1 MARFGF
7 DISETEYNERGE
19 FEIIPKGTEVTLKA
33 TEAEEKKTSAGTGSY
48 IAVTFEVT
56 KGEHAGRK
64 IWQNFNVNN
73 PNDKAEKIGR
83 EQIAGWARACG
94 KPNAQD
100 TDELLERPFNAK
112 LGIEK
117 GTGGYSD
124 KNKIDSFLL
133 PGSSSG
139 AKPAPT
145 SAKGKFDDE
154 PAPAKKA
161 APEKASSEPQGAPA
175 DSKPAPEGKSADTGA
190 KKRNPWDD

>member
-64 IWQNFNVNN
+64 IWQNFNINN
-73 PNDKAEKIGR
+73 PSDKAEKIGR

-133 PGSSSG
+133 AGSVGGSAP
-139 AKPAPT
+139 AK
-145 SAKGKFDDE
+145 SKFDDE
-154 PAPAKKA
+154 QAEPKKLEEKPKSEPAK
-161 APEKASSEPQGAPA
+161 PA
-175 DSKPAPEGKSADTGA
+175 EGK
-190 KKRNPWDD
+190 KKNPWD

>member
-56 KGEHAGRK
+56 KGEHVGRK
-64 IWQNFNVNN
+64 IWQNFNVHN

-133 PGSSSG
+133 PSAGNAPAPKS
-139 AKPAPT
+139 KPAPT
-145 SAKGKFDDE
+145 PAAEESDAKQEPAKESPSKSAANPS
-154 PAPAKKA
+154 PAPA
-161 APEKASSEPQGAPA
+161 
-175 DSKPAPEGKSADTGA
+175 GA

>member
-64 IWQNFNVNN
+64 IWQNFNVHN

-133 PGSSSG
+133 AGSVGGSAEPKKLEEKPKSEP
-139 AKPAPT
+139 AKPA
-145 SAKGKFDDE
+145 
-154 PAPAKKA
+154 
-161 APEKASSEPQGAPA
+161 
-175 DSKPAPEGKSADTGA
+175 EGK
-190 KKRNPWDD
+190 KKNPWD

>member
-56 KGEHAGRK
+56 KGEHVGRK
-64 IWQNFNVNN
+64 IWQNFNVHN

-161 APEKASSEPQGAPA
+161 APTSEPEDTPKSEPA
-175 DSKPAPEGKSADTGA
+175 AKPAPAPAGA

>member
-145 SAKGKFDDE
+145 PAAEESDAKQE
-154 PAPAKKA
+154 PAKESPSKSAAK
-161 APEKASSEPQGAPA
+161 PS
-175 DSKPAPEGKSADTGA
+175 PAPVGK
-190 KKRNPWDD
+190 KKNPWD

>member
-1 MARFGF
+1 MAKFGF
-7 DISETEYNERGE
+7 SVADTEYSERGE

-48 IAVTFEVT
+48 IAVEFEIT
-56 KGEHAGRK
+56 KGEYVGRK
-64 IWQNFNVNN
+64 VWQNFNVNN

-133 PGSSSG
+133 PGVAGAPAKSNTTSS
-139 AKPAPT
+139 AP
-145 SAKGKFDDE
+145 AKGKFDD
-154 PAPAKKA
+154 A
-161 APEKASSEPQGAPA
+161 APVEK
-175 DSKPAPEGKSADTGA
+175 KPAPTPEPEDVPKSEPA
-190 KKRNPWDD
+190 KPAEVKETKRKNPWDD

>member
-154 PAPAKKA
+154 QAEPKKLEEKPKSEPAK
-161 APEKASSEPQGAPA
+161 PA
-175 DSKPAPEGKSADTGA
+175 EGKETTTTA

>member
-1 MARFGF
+1 MAKFGF
-7 DISETEYNERGE
+7 SVADTEYSERGE

-48 IAVTFEVT
+48 IAVEFEIT
-56 KGEHAGRK
+56 KGEYVGRK
-64 IWQNFNVNN
+64 VWQNFNVNN
-73 PNDKAEKIGR
+73 PNDKAQKIGR

-94 KPNAQD
+94 KPNAKD
-100 TDELLERPFNAK
+100 TDDLLERPFNAK

-133 PGSSSG
+133 PGAAG
-139 AKPAPT
+139 APAK
-145 SAKGKFDDE
+145 SAPASKGKFDDAT
-154 PAPAKKA
+154 PA
-161 APEKASSEPQGAPA
+161 EK
-175 DSKPAPEGKSADTGA
+175 KPAPTPEPEDAPKSEPASKSVTEGT

>member
-48 IAVTFEVT
+48 IAVEFEIT
-56 KGEHAGRK
+56 KGEYVGRK
-64 IWQNFNVNN
+64 VWQNFNINN
-73 PNDKAEKIGR
+73 PSDKAEKIGR
-83 EQIAGWARACG
+83 EQVAGWARACG

-100 TDELLERPFNAK
+100 TDDLLERPFNAK

-133 PGSSSG
+133 PGAAG
-139 AKPAPT
+139 APAK
-145 SAKGKFDDE
+145 SAPASKGKFDDAT
-154 PAPAKKA
+154 PA
-161 APEKASSEPQGAPA
+161 EK
-175 DSKPAPEGKSADTGA
+175 KPAPTPEPEDAPKSEPA
-190 KKRNPWDD
+190 KPEVKETKRKNPWDD